1 MRTGDDERDDGFA
14 DRIAQR
20 ARRTT
25 ERLDGFQ
32 RRHTAVA
39 VPVAVYR
46 KFTEDRTFG
55 LASTIAFWAIFS
67 IFPLLL
73 VFATVLGYL
82 LPTTAQQEV
91 LLNLGRLFPVLAP
104 SSGTISGPPWALV
117 VGIVTALWSGSSVVV
132 YLQEAFDQVW
142 EVPYTERRTLVGRL
156 RRGLIAV
163 LAIGLGLVVSTL
175 ISGLVTSV
183 ATGLGLGWTTRLL
196 GFAVSIVLDVGLFI
210 AAFRILTS
218 RSIRTRQVLPGAL
231 LSGLVFWVL
240 QQLSS
245 LLISRYLLHAGRIYG
260 SFATVVT
267 ILWWCYLQSLIT
279 LIGAQLN
286 VVLVER
292 LYPRSL
298 IGGPT
303 TDADHRALES
313 YARKRAYDAGDGQ
326 PQRILPPG

>member
-1 MRTGDDERDDGFA
+1 MSTRDD
-14 DRIAQR
+14 DRGAGRGAQVLER

-32 RRHTAVA
+32 RRHTAAA
-39 VPVAVYR
+39 VPVAVIR

-82 LPTTAQQEV
+82 LPTTAQQDV
-91 LLNLGRLFPVLAP
+91 LRHLGLLFPVLAP
-104 SSGTISGPPWALV
+104 SSRTISGPPWALV

-142 EVPYTERRTLVGRL
+142 EVPYAERRTLVGRL

-163 LAIGLGLVVSTL
+163 LAIGLGLVFSTL
-175 ISGLVTSV
+175 ISGVLTSV
-183 ATGLGLGWTTRLL
+183 ATGLGLAWSTRLL
-196 GFAVSIVLDVGLFI
+196 GFAISIVLDVGLFI

-218 RSIRTRQVLPGAL
+218 RTIVTRQVLPGAL

-267 ILWWCYLQSLIT
+267 ILWWCYLQSLVT
-279 LIGAQLN
+279 LLGAQLN

-298 IGGPT
+298 VGGPT
-303 TDADHRALES
+303 THADRRALES
-313 YARKRAYDAGDGQ
+313 YARKRAYDADDGQ
-326 PQRILPPG
+326 PPRILPPG